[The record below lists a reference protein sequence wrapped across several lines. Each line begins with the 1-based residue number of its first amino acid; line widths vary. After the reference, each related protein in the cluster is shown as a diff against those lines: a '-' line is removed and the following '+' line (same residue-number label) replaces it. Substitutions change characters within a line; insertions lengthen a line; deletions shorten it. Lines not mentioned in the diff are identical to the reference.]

1 MKRVRG
7 AYGIFMLLAVLL
19 GVVAVTMFFFNSS
32 QFEGFRSLDCKGVT
46 CEEGQFCQ
54 DNVCKNIEA
63 PITNKYFPDSTA

>member
-7 AYGIFMLLAVLL
+7 AYGIFMLLGVLL
-19 GVVAVTMFFFNSS
+19 AVVAITMVLSKS
-32 QFEGFRSLDCKGVT
+32 VRFEGFRSLDCKGVT

-54 DNVCKNIEA
+54 DNVCKNVAA